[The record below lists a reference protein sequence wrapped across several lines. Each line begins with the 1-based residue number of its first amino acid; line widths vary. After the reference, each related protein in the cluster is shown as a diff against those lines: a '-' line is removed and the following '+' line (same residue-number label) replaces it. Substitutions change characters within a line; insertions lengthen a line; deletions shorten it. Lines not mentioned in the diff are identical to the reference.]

1 MDVGQI
7 RQALKTALAPMG
19 VQVYPLE
26 VANPQPPCIEITT
39 GSTFIPDYHGAM
51 AGGMVELRF
60 VLRCTVGLS
69 DIDAAQMTL
78 DQWVSAGT
86 DTAPTILDTLYT
98 DATLNGVVS
107 HIYVESVD
115 AYRGRD
121 IGGKQCACVD
131 INLLIRTP
139 RT

>member
-1 MDVGQI
+1 MDIGQVRDAI
-7 RQALKTALAPMG
+7 KRALAPLD

-26 VANPQPPCIEITT
+26 VGNPVPPCIEIGT
-39 GSTFIPDYHGAM
+39 GSPFVPDYHGAM
-51 AGGMVELRF
+51 AGGLVELNF

-69 DIDAAQMTL
+69 DLEAAQQTL

-98 DATLNGVVS
+98 DVTLGAAVS
-107 HIYVESVD
+107 HIFIESVD
-115 AYRGRD
+115 RYQAREINGQ
-121 IGGKQCACVD
+121 QCVTADVN
-131 INLLIRTP
+131 IIVRLP